1 VALTLIYQMFAKL
14 LGWMGYT
21 TSHREPHLGLPP
33 GTVDASLHTFPDQ
46 QSGRHRRVGRGRE
59 PPARQ
64 VKTAKH
70 EGLDSSRRL
79 PLAAGR
85 RCFQA
90 HLAEFQA
97 HLAEVYGAGVG
108 VVARVKPRVLA
119 NEAVGGPCFWRDVA
133 RRQVTRAGNGIVTE
147 RVREEGGRVRPGWRC
162 GVVGG

>member
-1 VALTLIYQMFAKL
+1 ML
-14 LGWMGYT
+14 LST
-21 TSHREPHLGLPP
+21 PSPTSNLAVTG
-33 GTVDASLHTFPDQ
+33 V
-46 QSGRHRRVGRGRE
+46 SGAVENRLRGRSKLRNTRGWTR
-59 PPARQ
+59 A
-64 VKTAKH
+64 
-70 EGLDSSRRL
+70 DDL